1 MLVALKYKQANKMSE
16 KLKVVWYNGMN
27 VDKVHFEQQ
36 ERYFER
42 NLNLKTISSFSNL
55 YGVLDLEISSDLLL
69 QGKIGLTKISCI
81 SQDGTIFN
89 APDQD
94 ELPEPLEI
102 SPSELNSAIIVL
114 KLPISSG
121 LVDISLQNNLPNL
134 KFTAKQALISSRV
147 HDEASNDIL
156 NELDDKDDFEL
167 SSAFTQDKENLI
179 LASQR
184 SSLGVF
190 GSKMPYEL
198 SIPICKIKN
207 IDLNKQITLDEK
219 FIPTCIDIS
228 KNTFITNFIEELSF
242 ATKQHQES
250 YFGLLGG
257 VDQAKNRLDFST
269 YLTLN
274 MLKKWY
280 LIFSYLLKKDK
291 FHPEYLYEKLVD
303 FQADL
308 LALSHDNSFSEFI
321 AYDHNNLTQTFVPL
335 INNLRLLFS
344 HILSPKY
351 IMAQIV
357 KNNHG
362 FYDCI
367 FIENSEIYFAIHSDT
382 KNEYLLKNFKEQCKI
397 HTQSNIKGIVSSQL
411 RGINVEQI
419 SVVPSTL
426 PKLNDYIYYKIDK
439 KDEIF
444 KSFANQ
450 NVISVY
456 ITANLPNAD
465 IKMWAL
471 L

>member
-1 MLVALKYKQANKMSE
+1 MSE

-134 KFTAKQALISSRV
+134 KFIAKQALISSRV

-274 MLKKWY
+274 MLKKWH

-291 FHPEYLYEKLVD
+291 FRPEYLYEKLVD

-367 FIENSEIYFAIHSDT
+367 FDNPSIIENSEIYFAIHSDT
-382 KNEYLLKNFKEQCKI
+382 KNEYLLKNFKEQ
-397 HTQSNIKGIVSSQL
+397 
-411 RGINVEQI
+411 
-419 SVVPSTL
+419 
-426 PKLNDYIYYKIDK
+426 
-439 KDEIF
+439 
-444 KSFANQ
+444 
-450 NVISVY
+450 
-456 ITANLPNAD
+456 
-465 IKMWAL
+465 
-471 L
+471 

>member
-1 MLVALKYKQANKMSE
+1 MSD

-42 NLNLKTISSFSNL
+42 NLNLKTVSSLSNL
-55 YGVLDLEISSDLLL
+55 YGVLELDISSELLL
-69 QGKIGLTKISCI
+69 QGKIGLNKISCI

-89 APDQD
+89 APHQD
-94 ELPEPLEI
+94 DLPEPLEI
-102 SPSELNSAIIVL
+102 SPSELNSAVIVL
-114 KLPISSG
+114 KLPVSSG
-121 LVDISLQNNLPNL
+121 LVDVSLQNNLPNL

-184 SSLGVF
+184 SALGVL
-190 GSKMPYEL
+190 GSKTPYEL
-198 SIPICKIKN
+198 SVPICRIKN

-228 KNTFITNFIEELSF
+228 KNSFITSFIDEFSF

-250 YFGLLGG
+250 YTGLLGG
-257 VDQAKNRLDFST
+257 IDQAKNRLDIST

-274 MLKKWY
+274 MLKKWH
-280 LIFSYLLKKDK
+280 LIFSYLFKRDK
-291 FHPEYLYEKLVD
+291 IHPEYLYEKLVD

-308 LALSHDNSFSEFI
+308 LALSHDDSFSEFI
-321 AYDHNNLTQTFVPL
+321 AYDHNNLSQTFVPL

-351 IMAQIV
+351 VMAQIV

-362 FYDCI
+362 FFDCVFDNPSI
-367 FIENSEIYFAIHSDT
+367 IENSEIYFAIHSDT

-397 HTQSNIKGIVSSQL
+397 HTQSNIKSIVSSQL

-419 SVVPSTL
+419 SAIPSTL

-450 NVISVY
+450 SVISVY
-456 ITANLPNAD
+456 ITANLSNAD

>member
-1 MLVALKYKQANKMSE
+1 
-16 KLKVVWYNGMN
+16 
-27 VDKVHFEQQ
+27 
-36 ERYFER
+36 
-42 NLNLKTISSFSNL
+42 
-55 YGVLDLEISSDLLL
+55 
-69 QGKIGLTKISCI
+69 
-81 SQDGTIFN
+81 
-89 APDQD
+89 
-94 ELPEPLEI
+94 
-102 SPSELNSAIIVL
+102 
-114 KLPISSG
+114 
-121 LVDISLQNNLPNL
+121 
-134 KFTAKQALISSRV
+134 
-147 HDEASNDIL
+147 
-156 NELDDKDDFEL
+156 
-167 SSAFTQDKENLI
+167 
-179 LASQR
+179 
-184 SSLGVF
+184 
-190 GSKMPYEL
+190 MP
-198 SIPICKIKN
+198 
-207 IDLNKQITLDEK
+207 
-219 FIPTCIDIS
+219 F
-228 KNTFITNFIEELSF
+228 
-242 ATKQHQES
+242 
-250 YFGLLGG
+250 
-257 VDQAKNRLDFST
+257 
-269 YLTLN
+269 
-274 MLKKWY
+274 
-280 LIFSYLLKKDK
+280 
-291 FHPEYLYEKLVD
+291 
-303 FQADL
+303 
-308 LALSHDNSFSEFI
+308 
-321 AYDHNNLTQTFVPL
+321 

-367 FIENSEIYFAIHSDT
+367 FDNPSIIENSEIYFAIHSDT

>member
-1 MLVALKYKQANKMSE
+1 MSD

-42 NLNLKTISSFSNL
+42 NLNLKTVSSFSNL
-55 YGVLDLEISSDLLL
+55 YGVLELEISSELLL
-69 QGKIGLTKISCI
+69 QGKIGLNKISCI
-81 SQDGTIFN
+81 SQDGTIFD
-89 APDQD
+89 APSQD
-94 ELPEPLEI
+94 DLPEPFEV
-102 SPSELNSAIIVL
+102 SPSELNSAVIVL

-121 LVDISLQNNLPNL
+121 LVDVSLQNNLPNL

-156 NELDDKDDFEL
+156 SELDDKDDFEL

-179 LASQR
+179 LASQK
-184 SSLGVF
+184 SSLGVL
-190 GSKMPYEL
+190 GSKTPYEL
-198 SIPICKIKN
+198 TIPICRIKN

-228 KNTFITNFIEELSF
+228 KYSFVTSFIDELSF

-250 YFGLLGG
+250 YAGLLGG
-257 VDQAKNRLDFST
+257 IDQAKNRLDFST

-274 MLKKWY
+274 MLKKWH
-280 LIFSYLLKKDK
+280 LIFSYLLKRDK
-291 FHPEYLYEKLVD
+291 IHPEYLYEKLVD

-308 LALSHDNSFSEFI
+308 LALSHDDSFSEFI
-321 AYDHNNLTQTFVPL
+321 AYDHNNLSQTFVLL

-351 IMAQIV
+351 VMAQVV

-362 FYDCI
+362 FFDCVFDNPSI
-367 FIENSEIYFAIHSDT
+367 IENSEIYFAISSDT

-397 HTQSNIKGIVSSQL
+397 QTQSNIKGIVSSQL

-419 SVVPSTL
+419 SAIPSTL

-456 ITANLPNAD
+456 ITANLSNAD

>member
-1 MLVALKYKQANKMSE
+1 MSE

-190 GSKMPYEL
+190 GLKMPYEL

-228 KNTFITNFIEELSF
+228 KNTFIINFIEELSF

-308 LALSHDNSFSEFI
+308 LALSHDNSFREFI
-321 AYDHNNLTQTFVPL
+321 AYDH
-335 INNLRLLFS
+335 NNLRLLFS

-367 FIENSEIYFAIHSDT
+367 FDNPSIIENSEIYFAIHSDT

>member
-1 MLVALKYKQANKMSE
+1 MSD

-42 NLNLKTISSFSNL
+42 NLNLKTVSSFSNL
-55 YGVLDLEISSDLLL
+55 YGVLELEISSELLL
-69 QGKIGLTKISCI
+69 QGKIGLNKISCI

-94 ELPEPLEI
+94 DLPEPLEI
-102 SPSELNSAIIVL
+102 SPSELNSAVIVL
-114 KLPISSG
+114 KLPVSSG
-121 LVDISLQNNLPNL
+121 LVDVSLQNNLPNL

-184 SSLGVF
+184 SALGVL
-190 GSKMPYEL
+190 GSKTPYEL
-198 SIPICKIKN
+198 SVPICRIKR
-207 IDLNKQITLDEK
+207 
-219 FIPTCIDIS
+219 
-228 KNTFITNFIEELSF
+228 
-242 ATKQHQES
+242 H
-250 YFGLLGG
+250 
-257 VDQAKNRLDFST
+257 
-269 YLTLN
+269 
-274 MLKKWY
+274 
-280 LIFSYLLKKDK
+280 LIFSYLFKRDK
-291 FHPEYLYEKLVD
+291 IHPEYLYEKLVD

-308 LALSHDNSFSEFI
+308 LALSHDDSFSEFI
-321 AYDHNNLTQTFVPL
+321 AYDHNNLSQTFVPL

-351 IMAQIV
+351 VMAQIV

-362 FYDCI
+362 FFDCVFDNPSI
-367 FIENSEIYFAIHSDT
+367 IENSEIYFAIHSDT

-397 HTQSNIKGIVSSQL
+397 HTQSNIKSIVSSQL

-419 SVVPSTL
+419 SAIPSTL

-450 NVISVY
+450 SVISVY
-456 ITANLPNAD
+456 ITANLSNAD

>member
-1 MLVALKYKQANKMSE
+1 MSE

-190 GSKMPYEL
+190 GLKIPYEL

-274 MLKKWY
+274 MLKKWN

-321 AYDHNNLTQTFVPL
+321 AYDQNNLTQTFVPL

-367 FIENSEIYFAIHSDT
+367 FDNPSIIENSEIYFAIHSDT

-419 SVVPSTL
+419 SVIPSTL